1 MECSFVFVLP
11 PGGLLD
17 LPLGG
22 LLVLPPG
29 GLSKGR
35 RGPLVVP
42 PTIEGLFYFFN
53 ALNYA
58 AISFLIAL
66 LWDVG

>member
-1 MECSFVFVLP
+1 VVVLP
-11 PGGLLD
+11 LGGLLVFP
-17 LPLGG
+17 LGGLLVFPLGG

-42 PTIEGLFYFFN
+42 PTIEGL
-53 ALNYA
+53 
-58 AISFLIAL
+58 SR
-66 LWDVG
+66 

>member
-1 MECSFVFVLP
+1 MVVLPLGGLLVLP
-11 PGGLLD
+11 PGGLLV

-29 GLSKGR
+29 GLSKER

-42 PTIEGLFYFFN
+42 PTIEGV
-53 ALNYA
+53 
-58 AISFLIAL
+58 SR
-66 LWDVG
+66 